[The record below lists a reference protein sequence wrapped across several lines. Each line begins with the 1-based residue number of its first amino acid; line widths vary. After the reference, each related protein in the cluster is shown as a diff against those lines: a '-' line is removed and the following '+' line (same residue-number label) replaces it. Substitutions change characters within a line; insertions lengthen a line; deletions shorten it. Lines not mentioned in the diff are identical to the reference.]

1 MDTTFRS
8 MYLGL
13 SAFWMRIRKDGSCCW
28 DNVPRFDSSFD
39 EAIAQAGDDFERV
52 ALKAQAARDYFLL
65 VGPPGTGKTSR
76 ALRRMVEHFYATSS
90 MQILLLAYTNRA
102 VDEICQSL
110 SSITPV

>member
-1 MDTTFRS
+1 

-13 SAFWMRIRKDGSCCW
+13 SAFGCEYGKTGVVAGTTS
-28 DNVPRFDSSFD
+28 PRFDSSFD